1 MSVQKMLGY
10 MVFWICIVKNEYAKY
25 LFNQNAAMLIKPC
38 EKDKEKYAV
47 INGEIT
53 FLKIL

>member
-53 FLKIL
+53 F